1 MNKSPIT
8 TALKARL
15 ADGGVGIPGA
25 WPNIGYNGALPYFEA
40 TFTAED
46 RTGNLKGAFRRE
58 TGTMA
63 VIVAVEVDTGTD
75 AADAYADAVAALFPG
90 ALRLT
95 VTGGVVTISGPP
107 TIKGGY
113 RADSEYRVP
122 VMITYS
128 AIPT

>member
-95 VTGGVVTISGPP
+95 VTGGVVTIAGPP
-107 TIKGGY
+107 PIKGGY
-113 RADSEYRVP
+113 RVDNEWRVP

-128 AIPT
+128 AIPN